1 MGEWVTK
8 NGHNLHI
15 SKTLISIMLWKWCWE
30 KCNLFLAKS
39 TT

>member
-15 SKTLISIMLWKWCWE
+15 SKTLISIMLWNGAGK
-30 KCNLFLAKS
+30 NVIYF
-39 TT
+39 